1 VSFGRIVRFA
11 PLAALLLCLG
21 CQPEVVWVPLAPAD
35 SFFRIDM
42 PGEPQVVRRQVKL
55 PFGDAPVNMW
65 VVDDGDRA
73 FIVGFT
79 EYPDQVNEVA
89 SADELLDSARNGHL
103 QNVAGRL
110 VRDEPVER
118 DGHRGRIIEIEAA
131 SGAAH
136 VQGELVI
143 AHSRLYQILATT
155 KPDER
160 DGPRVTRFLA
170 SFELLPASP

>member
-1 VSFGRIVRFA
+1 MSARLA
-11 PLAALLLCLG
+11 PILILLVLFG
-21 CQPEVVWVPLAPAD
+21 CQPEVEWLKLEPAD
-35 SFFRIDM
+35 SFFRIEM

-65 VVDDGDRA
+65 LVDDGDRA

-79 EYPDQVNEVA
+79 EYPDQIDEVA
-89 SADELLDSARNGHL
+89 NADELLDSARDGHL

-118 DGHRGRIIEIEAA
+118 NGHRGRIIEIEAA
-131 SGAAH
+131 NGAAH

-143 AHSRLYQILATT
+143 AHSRLYQVLATT
-155 KPDER
+155 TPDER
-160 DGPRVTRFLA
+160 DGPLVRRFLG

>member
-1 VSFGRIVRFA
+1 MIFRLTPA
-11 PLAALLLCLG
+11 LCLLALLG
-21 CQPEVVWVPLAPAD
+21 CQREVEWVPLEPAD
-35 SFFRIDM
+35 SHFRVEM
-42 PGEPQVVRRQVKL
+42 PGVPQVVRRQVKL

-65 VVDDGDRA
+65 LVDDGDRA

-79 EYPDQVNEVA
+79 EYPDEIDQLA

-131 SGAAH
+131 NGAAH
-136 VQGELVI
+136 VRGELVV
-143 AHSRLYQILATT
+143 AHTRLYQILATT
-155 KPDER
+155 SPDER
-160 DGPRVTRFLA
+160 DGPLVTRFLA